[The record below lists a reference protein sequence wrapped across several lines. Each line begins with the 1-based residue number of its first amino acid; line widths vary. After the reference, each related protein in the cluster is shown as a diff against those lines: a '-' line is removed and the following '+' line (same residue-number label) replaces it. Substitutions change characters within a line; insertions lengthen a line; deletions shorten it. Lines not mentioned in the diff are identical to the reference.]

1 MSRKLCSRRRSCQGN
16 GFRFTTVVSLTK
28 VGSRLAQ
35 TRPEQHCGWQRVSS
49 KWKRRSGL
57 TVLSDTYIWEKVVA
71 YMVRLQVSPV
81 HTCLRLFRIISDHLR
96 IISVCMILSYF
107 HMIFRCVAFLLY
119 QALSAFARRRQD
131 LERQSVRMRGEAWRL
146 GQDDSLLAS
155 HKWSYGGP

>member
-96 IISVCMILSYF
+96 IIYACMILSYDF
-107 HMIFRCVAFLLY
+107 SLRRFS
-119 QALSAFARRRQD
+119 ALPGTLCLCPPAT
-131 LERQSVRMRGEAWRL
+131 RL
-146 GQDDSLLAS
+146 GAPICSYAWWGLAARS
-155 HKWSYGGP
+155 RWLAPCES